1 MIELHDLTKVYRARG
16 RAVTALDGVSLTV
29 AEGEIHGV
37 IGRSGAGKSTLLR
50 SVNVL
55 ERPDGGSVRIDGA
68 DLLTLSRDALRA
80 ARRRIGMIHQHFGL
94 LGSRDVT
101 GNVAFPLEVIGVP
114 RRDRLRRAAE
124 LLELVGLS
132 EHAHARPAQLSGGQ
146 KQRVGIARALAAEP
160 KVLLSDEATS
170 ALDPETTDSVLD
182 LLRRLNRELGLTILL
197 ITHEMNVVKRI
208 CDSTSLMR
216 DGRITESGK
225 VLDLLAAPGS
235 ELARGLFPLPPPTV
249 RPGTTL
255 LDVTFVGADAATPF
269 ISSLARTYSI
279 DVNVLGGSIEEVGD
293 TRVGRLRIEL
303 PGTPELNAPQ
313 IAHLRESGLTLEI
326 AACATT

>member
-1 MIELHDLTKVYRARG
+1 MIKLDDLSKVYRTRG
-16 RAVTALDGVSLTV
+16 RTVTALDGVSLDV

-50 SVNVL
+50 SVNAL
-55 ERPDGGSVRIDGA
+55 ERPDSGRVHVDGA
-68 DLLTLSRDALRA
+68 DLLALGGADLRK
-80 ARRRIGMIHQHFGL
+80 ARQRIGMIHQHFGL
-94 LGSRDVT
+94 LGSRDVA
-101 GNVAFPLEVIGVP
+101 GNVAFPLEVTGVP
-114 RRDRLRRAAE
+114 RRERLRRVGE
-124 LLELVGLS
+124 LLELVGLA
-132 EHAHARPAQLSGGQ
+132 EHARARPAQLSGGQ
-146 KQRVGIARALAAEP
+146 KQRVGIARALAADP

-182 LLRRLNRELGLTILL
+182 LLRDLNRDLGLTILL
-197 ITHEMNVVKRI
+197 ITHEMGVVKKI
-208 CDSTSLMR
+208 CDSASIMR
-216 DGRITESGK
+216 DGRITETGK

-235 ELARGLFPLPPPTV
+235 ELARGLFPLPEPKT
-249 RPGTTL
+249 RPDTTI
-255 LDVTFVGADAATPF
+255 LDVTFIGDDASTPF

-279 DVNVLGGSIEEVGD
+279 DVNVLGGAIEEVGD

-326 AACATT
+326 AA

>member
-1 MIELHDLTKVYRARG
+1 MIKLDDLTKVYRARG
-16 RAVTALDGVSLTV
+16 RTVTALDGVSLDV

-55 ERPDGGSVRIDGA
+55 ERPDTGRVFVDGA
-68 DLLTLSRDALRA
+68 DLLALRGDDLRK
-80 ARRRIGMIHQHFGL
+80 ARQRIGMIHQHFGL

-101 GNVAFPLEVIGVP
+101 GNVAFPLEVTGVP
-114 RRDRLRRAAE
+114 RRERLRRVAE
-124 LLELVGLS
+124 LLELVGLT
-132 EHAHARPAQLSGGQ
+132 EHARAHPAQLSGGQ
-146 KQRVGIARALAAEP
+146 KQRVGIARALAADP

-182 LLRRLNRELGLTILL
+182 LLRDLNRDLGLTILL
-197 ITHEMNVVKRI
+197 ITHEMGVVKKI
-208 CDSTSLMR
+208 CDSASIMR
-216 DGRITESGK
+216 DGAIVETGP
-225 VLDLLAAPGS
+225 VLDLLASPGS
-235 ELARGLFPLPPPTV
+235 ELARGLFPLPAPTV
-249 RPGTTL
+249 RPDTTV
-255 LDVTFVGADAATPF
+255 LDVTFIGDDASTPF

-279 DVNVLGGSIEEVGD
+279 DVNVLGGAIEEVGD

-326 AACATT
+326 AA